1 MSPLATLE
9 ATPSMGQKTADPAST
24 STNPIEEITDPP
36 NVLSSQAPFDVLEA
50 ALLPPQYSVDPSFLR
65 YRSVLAQRSSLVDR
79 WYVGSEDHF
88 SYGSKAYD
96 ASSAIAFVGKPKVG
110 TFQELLSLRSASAG
124 GLECNHAG
132 NGDCFGDISESEDEG
147 ESTDVGIV
155 GKDSISNDNDMIQ
168 NDMECEVGQ
177 TSNQNDDFVKG
188 DSADETE
195 SEAEE
200 EIILDAELNQEIY
213 VDKDQEGKDSNPSA
227 SGGGIHAL
235 CDDALV
241 DIFARLPS
249 ESVLRCRVV
258 CKSWRRITTDGSF
271 LAAHAA
277 RRPREMIVITPSSTV
292 SAVPLTLDP
301 ARRRFLCDPT
311 WSKLRS
317 SLHGLLVFEQ
327 RPGLYAV
334 CNPVTRQWTNLP
346 VLAPDPCFI
355 AFTCGFYFHGEYRLL
370 CHGKEASPSSGWKD
384 YYYVLAAGAT
394 RPRRL
399 SRAPADRPWG
409 YQQPVAHGEI
419 LYWSSKHPQVGRTG
433 KMLAFDTASETFRLI
448 SGPPGAP
455 MAALLE
461 LDGSLCAQN
470 LLPCPTRLDIWV
482 LQDHE
487 AERWAL
493 RLRMEVP
500 PLRSPCPCMVSTA
513 ISAGDGSMLLIGD
526 PLCPL
531 VLLFDIEG
539 KRLVK
544 ELHFRTAP
552 SFLVFSESLVSHAFF
567 QLPRC
572 PELKPLKFPDRA
584 SGDSCQ
590 EEQILGC

>member
-1 MSPLATLE
+1 METSIKPTLA
-9 ATPSMGQKTADPAST
+9 
-24 STNPIEEITDPP
+24 
-36 NVLSSQAPFDVLEA
+36 
-50 ALLPPQYSVDPSFLR
+50 
-65 YRSVLAQRSSLVDR
+65 
-79 WYVGSEDHF
+79 
-88 SYGSKAYD
+88 
-96 ASSAIAFVGKPKVG
+96 
-110 TFQELLSLRSASAG
+110 FQEGATFVFGSWVCIADGAG
-124 GLECNHAG
+124 GFRRHLTPAPEKKAPRPT
-132 NGDCFGDISESEDEG
+132 SSTQTQKES
-147 ESTDVGIV
+147 
-155 GKDSISNDNDMIQ
+155 
-168 NDMECEVGQ
+168 
-177 TSNQNDDFVKG
+177 
-188 DSADETE
+188 
-195 SEAEE
+195 
-200 EIILDAELNQEIY
+200 
-213 VDKDQEGKDSNPSA
+213 DSNPSA

-258 CKSWRRITTDGSF
+258 CKSWRRVTTDGSF

-277 RRPREMIVITPSSTV
+277 RRPREMIVFTPSLTV
-292 SAVPLTLDP
+292 SAVPLTTLDP

-311 WSKLRS
+311 ERNQNGTATWSTTRLLF

-327 RPGLYAV
+327 RPDLYVV

-346 VLAPDPCFI
+346 VLAPDPCFTT
-355 AFTCGFYFHGEYRLL
+355 FPCGFYFHGLSGEYRLL
-370 CHGKEASPSSGWKD
+370 CHGFYFHGLSESEWKD

-399 SRAPADRPWG
+399 SRAPADRPVG

-419 LYWSSKHPQVGRTG
+419 LYWSYTHPQAGRTG
-433 KMLAFDTASETFRLI
+433 KMLAFDTASETFRLM

-487 AERWAL
+487 AERWTL

-500 PLRSPCPCMVSTA
+500 PLRSPCGVSTA
-513 ISAGDGSMLLIGD
+513 ISAGGDGSILLIGY
-526 PLCPL
+526 PLSPVL
-531 VLLFDIEG
+531 LLFDI
-539 KRLVK
+539 KRKKLVK
-544 ELHFRTAP
+544 EMHSRSAP
-552 SFLVFSESLVSHAFF
+552 LFMVFSESLVSHAFF

-572 PELKPLKFPDRA
+572 PDLKPLKFPD
-584 SGDSCQ
+584 
-590 EEQILGC
+590 

>member
-1 MSPLATLE
+1 
-9 ATPSMGQKTADPAST
+9 
-24 STNPIEEITDPP
+24 
-36 NVLSSQAPFDVLEA
+36 
-50 ALLPPQYSVDPSFLR
+50 
-65 YRSVLAQRSSLVDR
+65 
-79 WYVGSEDHF
+79 
-88 SYGSKAYD
+88 
-96 ASSAIAFVGKPKVG
+96 
-110 TFQELLSLRSASAG
+110 
-124 GLECNHAG
+124 
-132 NGDCFGDISESEDEG
+132 
-147 ESTDVGIV
+147 
-155 GKDSISNDNDMIQ
+155 
-168 NDMECEVGQ
+168 
-177 TSNQNDDFVKG
+177 
-188 DSADETE
+188 
-195 SEAEE
+195 
-200 EIILDAELNQEIY
+200 
-213 VDKDQEGKDSNPSA
+213 
-227 SGGGIHAL
+227 
-235 CDDALV
+235 
-241 DIFARLPS
+241 
-249 ESVLRCRVV
+249 
-258 CKSWRRITTDGSF
+258 
-271 LAAHAA
+271 
-277 RRPREMIVITPSSTV
+277 MIVITPSSTV

-301 ARRRFLCDPT
+301 ARRRFLCDPTERNKNGIAT

-346 VLAPDPCFI
+346 VLAPDPCFT

-370 CHGKEASPSSGWKD
+370 CHGEEASPSS
-384 YYYVLAAGAT
+384 
-394 RPRRL
+394 
-399 SRAPADRPWG
+399 DRPWG

-419 LYWSSKHPQVGRTG
+419 LYWSSTHPQAGRTG
-433 KMLAFDTASETFRLI
+433 KMLAFDTASETFRLM

-487 AERWAL
+487 AERWTL